1 MTDNIQEMLNGLDK
15 KVQDVINKTNEE
27 VQSASKIGREN
38 KEAVNSLESQISDL
52 NATMAELSQNGVKL
66 KEDKKV
72 ETVGNQFVNSDA
84 FKNMQNGSSVK
95 ARFEIQNNTL
105 TGSDATVAPDRQT
118 GIVGGA
124 FRQLRITDVLNT
136 YNTTSN
142 AIEYTRENVFTNNA
156 AEAAEGT
163 QKAESVVDFE
173 LVSVPV
179 RTIAHFIK
187 LSKQI
192 MDDAPALASYVDG
205 RMRYGVELREENQII
220 SGDGVG
226 ANLSGLLNSGNYTVF
241 TAQSG
246 ESAMLS
252 IRRAIAQVK
261 AADYAADVVILNPQD
276 AMLIDIDK
284 ATDGHF
290 INNPAS
296 VRASQPPT
304 AWGLPVVESNAMPEG
319 QFLVGSFAMA
329 AALWARQGVV
339 VDLFEQDGDN
349 AQKNLVTLRAEKR
362 CALSVYRP
370 ASLVGGTLTAV

>member
-1 MTDNIQEMLNGLDK
+1 MSDDIQNMLNGLDK

-27 VQSASKIGREN
+27 VQTSN
-38 KEAVNSLESQISDL
+38 KLGLKNQEAVASLESQITDL
-52 NATMAELSQNGVKL
+52 NATMAELSQKGVKL
-66 KEDKKV
+66 QEKEKV
-72 ETVGNQFVNSDA
+72 DTIGNQFVNSDA

-95 ARFEIQNNTL
+95 ARFEVQNNTI
-105 TGSDATVAPDRQT
+105 TGSDATVAPDRQA

-124 FRQLRITDVLNT
+124 FRQLRISDVLNT

-163 QKAESVVDFE
+163 QKQESVVDFE

-220 SGDGVG
+220 SGDGTG
-226 ANLSGLLNSGNYTVF
+226 ANLSGLLDAGNYTVF

-290 INNPAS
+290 INNPS
-296 VRASQPPT
+296 TSRGMQPAT
-304 AWGLPVVESNAMPEG
+304 AWGLPVVESNAMPVG

-370 ASLVGGTLTAV
+370 ASLVGGTLTSA